1 MTCGTL
7 LHLNRPCSWPRELL
21 RYLDE
26 YCDLFRRWKT
36 RQSEVSVRAFDQ
48 AIQGLRDALQP
59 YHILG
64 WHCTRLTDAEGDDI
78 LRNGMQLPD
87 AGMLARRIDVLV
99 KTGEITPHIG
109 RRLASENEASSKSRA
124 GRVWFCF
131 FPPGNAGEHGIG
143 RFFRHWGGEALYVC
157 HESDPVTSP
166 ALSCIGTPRIVEAE
180 VPIASLRMYG
190 NLEAAFYCRYL
201 ASRDIP
207 MPQPSDYEDCVEQ
220 PLSAEN
226 VRRVISIHDPDFDS
240 LTGHSEWGRTIPY
253 FPPRPDVS

>member
-78 LRNGMQLPD
+78 LRNGMQLESK
-87 AGMLARRIDVLV
+87 LHLV
-99 KTGEITPHIG
+99 
-109 RRLASENEASSKSRA
+109 
-124 GRVWFCF
+124 
-131 FPPGNAGEHGIG
+131 
-143 RFFRHWGGEALYVC
+143 
-157 HESDPVTSP
+157 
-166 ALSCIGTPRIVEAE
+166 
-180 VPIASLRMYG
+180 
-190 NLEAAFYCRYL
+190 
-201 ASRDIP
+201 
-207 MPQPSDYEDCVEQ
+207 
-220 PLSAEN
+220 
-226 VRRVISIHDPDFDS
+226 
-240 LTGHSEWGRTIPY
+240 
-253 FPPRPDVS
+253 